1 MTDASLPSD
10 SPFCKPESLSS
21 FPSTPRALH
30 SPLSSLIK
38 EILFILLIMSKPP
51 FHQRVPPSPYPCQS
65 CLSVV
70 EINLHKYALFPP
82 VGFSPAWK
90 CDQLLRVSTNM
101 PAHRLVRHSFNEGGS
116 LGVGGS
122 IARRRLPGRRH
133 RLVRRS
139 FSEGRS
145 LPSSAL
151 MPFILVP
158 FVLLVLLV
166 SFLPPP
172 CLPPNPN
179 RTLNLSCLYTL
190 PLRPI
195 HPVAVPGGTLKRF
208 ALFASF
214 STLFPNDCH
223 RPPRPNHCARA
234 TCNYAISKP
243 YQFRNTILIFPAFL

>member
-1 MTDASLPSD
+1 MRVSGPPSRSRSLTLARSPHIARPTFTSCFPPTS
-10 SPFCKPESLSS
+10 SPFTTHP
-21 FPSTPRALH
+21 PDA
-30 SPLSSLIK
+30 
-38 EILFILLIMSKPP
+38 ILLSAAD
-51 FHQRVPPSPYPCQS
+51 PSANGNVLFRGQS
-65 CLSVV
+65 PKIFKNS
-70 EINLHKYALFPP
+70 ALFPP
-82 VGFSPAWK
+82 VGFSPSWK

-243 YQFRNTILIFPAFL
+243 YQFRNAIFRSSQLL